1 MSILDGLISVLLW
14 YNKLMKKSVTINL
27 DIEKLP
33 EGYYL
38 ATSNSVPGL
47 VAQAK
52 SFEEVV
58 AIAEDIAET
67 LLKTQKQSD
76 FSTNQKIFYPLQVTV

>member
-1 MSILDGLISVLLW
+1 
-14 YNKLMKKSVTINL
+14 MKKSVTINL

-38 ATSNSVPGL
+38 ATSSSVPGL

-58 AIAEDIAET
+58 AIAEDIAKT
-67 LLKTQKQSD
+67 LLKARKKTEI
-76 FSTNQKIFYPLQVTV
+76 STNQKIFYPLQVTV